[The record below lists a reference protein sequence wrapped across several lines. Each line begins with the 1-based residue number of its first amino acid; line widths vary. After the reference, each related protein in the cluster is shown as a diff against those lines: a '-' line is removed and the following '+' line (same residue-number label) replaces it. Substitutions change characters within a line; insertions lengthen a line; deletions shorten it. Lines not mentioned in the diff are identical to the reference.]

1 MGRAEG
7 AIEGSRAKEHL
18 GQNSESNGLA
28 KLFRRAEH
36 RAELGRGRGRNHGT
50 GAVTRLQ
57 D

>member
-7 AIEGSRAKEHL
+7 AIEGSRAKERL

-36 RAELGRGRGRNHGT
+36 RAELGRGRGGNHGT
-50 GAVTRLQ
+50 EAVTRLQ